1 MTAKPAKLHEHSTVP
16 GQLLIG
22 IFLFQARNL
31 NLMFLPGHDHQPGQA
46 CVFLPF
52 TTTRKTNCSCQGN
65 YDANLPFSKAKT
77 QLFDLE
83 TN

>member
-1 MTAKPAKLHEHSTVP
+1 MTAKPAKFREHSTVP

-22 IFLFQARNL
+22 IFLF
-31 NLMFLPGHDHQPGQA
+31 
-46 CVFLPF
+46 CVFPPF
-52 TTTRKTNCSCQGN
+52 TATRKTNRSCQGN
-65 YDANLPFSKAKT
+65 YDANLLFSKAEI